1 MTTTLTWLGHGS
13 WSIKSGQ
20 DTILLDPFLND
31 SPTAPVKADEVDATV
46 ILVSHGHF
54 DHIADVAEIA
64 KRTGAQVIA
73 MVEVAEWLKA
83 NQDVTDPVG
92 MNLGGTFE
100 LRCGSVKMTMAHHSS
115 SMPDGSY
122 GGSPAGFILTVPE
135 GNIYFACDTALFGDM
150 ALIGKA
156 GIDLAILPIGD
167 HYTMG
172 IDDAVQAVQLIRPK
186 QVAPAHYNTWPPIAQ
201 DAQAWAAKVA
211 EQTDATPNVIEP
223 GGEISL

>member
-1 MTTTLTWLGHGS
+1 MGTTLTWLGHGS
-13 WSIKSGQ
+13 WSIKSGE

-31 SPTAPVKADEVDATV
+31 SPTAPVKAEDVEATV
-46 ILVSHGHF
+46 ILVSHGHY
-54 DHIADVAEIA
+54 DHIADVAAIA

-83 NQDVTDPVG
+83 NQGVAEPVG
-92 MNLGGTFE
+92 MNLGGNFQ
-100 LRCGSVKMTMAHHSS
+100 LSCGTVKMTAAHHSS

-122 GGSPAGFILTVPE
+122 GGSPAGFVLTLPE
-135 GNIYFACDTALFGDM
+135 GKVYFACDTALFGDM
-150 ALIGKA
+150 ALIGKT

-172 IDDAVQAVQLIRPK
+172 VNDSVEAIQLIRPK
-186 QVAPAHYNTWPPIAQ
+186 RVVPAHYNTWPPIAQ
-201 DAQAWAAKVA
+201 DAQAWAALVE
-211 EQTDATPNVIEP
+211 EQTESIPIVIEP